1 MQKDSNINNND
12 EDKIE
17 QIVELD
23 DITKNVEDIKP
34 TIIKNAKEEIYDR
47 INIPVKSLDIIIR
60 VLFRLLILALILGI
74 YFGNN

>member
-60 VLFRLLILALILGI
+60 VLFGLLILALILGI